1 LIEAFPDLPLNAD
14 ARFELAELLGER
26 GDNDAAIKLLRS
38 ALDKE
43 PPQELTEKIRLRLG
57 VCLMAKGD
65 TKAALSQFNAV
76 LQNPKSALFAQ
87 ATYRAGECFMQT
99 GDFAEAAKR
108 FALFRDQG
116 PYQNLA
122 GLTDRA
128 LFRLGQALEK
138 QKQWEP
144 ARRAYEQVVN
154 RFPQSPWALDARYGL
169 AWAHQNQNQFDQAIG
184 QYTQVAHVATE
195 LGARAQLNI
204 GVCKLAQKK
213 YAEASNA
220 LLVVP
225 DTFDY
230 PHVNA
235 LALVEAARAFAENN
249 QKDQAIKLL
258 ERVIRDYPETESAE
272 AAKKRL
278 TELKKG

>member
-1 LIEAFPDLPLNAD
+1 MLMS
-14 ARFELAELLGER
+14 RFELAELLGER
-26 GDNDAAIKLLRS
+26 GDNDAAIKMLRS
-38 ALDKE
+38 AIDKE
-43 PPQELTEKIRLRLG
+43 PPPELTERIRLRLG

-65 TKAALSQFNAV
+65 TKAALGQFKAV

-87 ATYRAGECFMQT
+87 ATYRVGECSMQT

-116 PYQNLA
+116 PYQNLP
-122 GLTDRA
+122 GLTERT

-144 ARRAYEQVVN
+144 ARCSLRTGCESLPAKSVGAECSLRPGVGASEPEPIRSSDWAIRAGRSHRHGVGGATAAQHRRVQAGAEEICRGEQ
-154 RFPQSPWALDARYGL
+154 
-169 AWAHQNQNQFDQAIG
+169 
-184 QYTQVAHVATE
+184 
-195 LGARAQLNI
+195 
-204 GVCKLAQKK
+204 C
-213 YAEASNA
+213 A

-235 LALVEAARAFAENN
+235 LALVEAARAFAENK
-249 QKDQAIKLL
+249 QKERAIKLL
-258 ERVIRDYPETESAE
+258 ESVIRDYPETESAE

-278 TELKKG
+278 TELKRG